1 MSINECSTIIV
12 GGQRDGDI
20 EFGKRTIYSIQGA
33 GEGSGFM
40 ANPAM
45 GEEIINL
52 NRSWFRL
59 PKKVKHRDESCW

>member
-1 MSINECSTIIV
+1 MNYLLNP
-12 GGQRDGDI
+12 R
-20 EFGKRTIYSIQGA
+20 A

>member
-1 MSINECSTIIV
+1 METWNLASEL
-12 GGQRDGDI
+12 
-20 EFGKRTIYSIQGA
+20 TIYSIQGA

-45 GEEIINL
+45 GEERINL